1 MASWT
6 FYRLKSWILLQVE
19 VKRSRCC
26 AVHLQTSDISICPSR
41 ASCCGSHRRRCPA
54 EAAITTAPSRGS
66 CCSFAAESC
75 DFRSRKSA
83 NIVALDPTLQSGN
96 SFALVLLLFV
106 MGAGG
111 LQYFPYS
118 KQVSNPMSVGLHFKR
133 SRVTRR
139 RGSGGGRF
147 NTCELACL

>member
-1 MASWT
+1 MAGWT

-26 AVHLQTSDISICPSR
+26 AVHLQTSDISIGPSR
-41 ASCCGSHRRRCPA
+41 ASCCGSHRRRLPGRSRNHHCP
-54 EAAITTAPSRGS
+54 
-66 CCSFAAESC
+66 ESWILLQ
-75 DFRSRKSA
+75 FRSRKLRFPQPQVSQYCSLRPNTA
-83 NIVALDPTLQSGN
+83 IRK
-96 SFALVLLLFV
+96 LFCACPAAFCD
-106 MGAGG
+106 GCRW

-118 KQVSNPMSVGLHFKR
+118 KQVSNPVSVGLHFKR